1 MASPTPTL
9 PPKTPEEQDQRYN
22 PYEQNYQE
30 KMGSG
35 YVSSGLDQLESFAND
50 PKNSTQA
57 ARQAEEAADTPISG
71 GLYNPT
77 SGGKS
82 KVKGK
87 GFFRRRGAALGIGGA
102 LGGGL
107 LGLTVFFTPALGI
120 VQLKETML
128 NDLNDQLAAVDIR
141 SNAMWRA
148 KLGDISSGVCTD
160 SVRIRC
166 QFQTMSSRQIE
177 KFRAAGFT
185 IEDGNLREGL
195 FGRQRITQMTA
206 PNGSVINDPQDL
218 INLRNNPAVRASLN
232 RVFNP
237 LYASLSDRVANT
249 VFTDRFKT
257 SKATKITGTTPEELD
272 DSMRTATA
280 GENANGSRGTV
291 LNDPERGDYILNEDG
306 ERVYADGNQAEFDRL
321 RADAEGKVGD
331 FDEKVTQAAEGTKAV
346 GSVLGGAVKGVSVLG
361 AADSACTVY
370 NTARAVAAASKAI
383 RSIQLAQYA
392 MVFLTTADE
401 IKAGTATPEQVEYL
415 GNILTATDTR
425 EYITDELSTTSGSTV
440 DQAADNAQ
448 ERKNPFYGKNAF
460 DSPGYAVAAYNDAPV
475 LTTRSQ
481 QYMIGGGLTG
491 TLSSVTDNIAS
502 TLGGRENINGT
513 CGAVQ
518 SWFVRGAGLV
528 VGVIAAIGSAGVTTA
543 LSVGASLAVSMAL
556 PFLEAALADIVA
568 GQVVGPGTKGVDSGD
583 AVFAG
588 SSALLGGVAQARG
601 LKPASEA
608 ELEPYLTQT
617 VSIQN
622 DYIAQARYEAK
633 ATPFDIMNEYSFLGS
648 LARTVNVPLS
658 QAGSGASGAL
668 AFIPR
673 LLGASITSLSP
684 TASAQQSS
692 YNPDRFNRCEDQG
705 YEDLGIKADV
715 FCNVRYVLT
724 EADQGR
730 DPMVVLD
737 FMLNGDH
744 ITDSGTASSEQYK
757 NYLQYCVNRED
768 GWGETGE
775 EQQDDWKTGKACMGT
790 TEAVDAITL
799 SNFRVYTVDKSISD
813 AMDDEEQQEAAGPVG
828 GLEGLVPPVGPGF
841 KITSGFGPRVSPCGN
856 CSSYHQGLDL
866 VGGGGIV
873 QSIMDGTVIDA
884 NKAGG
889 NNVVK
894 IKHADGLISTYWHMY
909 ANDILVN
916 TGDTVTAGQQL
927 GVMGNSGD
935 SVGTHL
941 HIELDISEVEDRAY
955 YESTYIVGTG
965 GWNPGQRIDPQDF
978 FKKNGLEGF

>member
-50 PKNSTQA
+50 PKNSTEA
-57 ARQAEEAADTPISG
+57 ARQAEEAADAPISG

-148 KLGDISSGVCTD
+148 KLGDISTGVCTNN
-160 SVRIRC
+160 VRIRC
-166 QFQTMSSRQIE
+166 QFQTMSPRQIE
-177 KFRAAGFT
+177 KFRTAGFT

-206 PNGSVINDPQDL
+206 PNGSVISDPQDL
-218 INLRNNPAVRASLN
+218 INLRNDPSVRASLN

-237 LYASLSDRVANT
+237 LYASLSDRVANN
-249 VFTDRFKT
+249 VFTERFKT
-257 SKATKITGTTPEELD
+257 SKATKVTGTTPEELD
-272 DSMRTATA
+272 DSMRAATA
-280 GENANGSRGTV
+280 GEDANGARGT
-291 LNDPERGDYILNEDG
+291 LLTEPDGDQYLLNEDG
-306 ERVYADGNQAEFDRL
+306 QPVYEGEPGFDEL
-321 RADAEGKVGD
+321 LADAEEAGGD
-331 FDEKVTQAAEGTKAV
+331 FDEKVAQAAEGTKAV
-346 GSVLGGAVKGVSVLG
+346 GSVLGGAIKGVSVLG

-370 NTARAVAAASKAI
+370 NTARAVAAAAKAT

-425 EYITDELSTTSGSTV
+425 QYITDELSTTTGTTV
-440 DQAADNAQ
+440 DQAVDNAQ
-448 ERKNPFYGKNAF
+448 ERENPFYGKNAF

-491 TLSSVTDNIAS
+491 TLSSVTDDIAS
-502 TLGGRENINGT
+502 SLGGRENINSS
-513 CGAVQ
+513 CGVIQ
-518 SWFVRGAGLV
+518 SWWVRGAGLV
-528 VGVIAAIGSAGVTTA
+528 AGVVAAIGSFGTSTVI
-543 LSVGASLAVSMAL
+543 SIGASLAVSIAL

-568 GQVVGPGTKGVDSGD
+568 GQVVGPSTKGVDSGD
-583 AVFAG
+583 AIFSG

-617 VSIQN
+617 ESVQS

-648 LARTVNVPLS
+648 LARTINVPLS
-658 QAGSGASGAL
+658 QAGSGATGAL

-673 LLGASITSLSP
+673 LLGASITAISP

-705 YEDLGIKADV
+705 YDDLGIKADV

-724 EADQGR
+724 EEDQGR

-737 FMLNGDH
+737 FMLNNDH
-744 ITDSGTASSEQYK
+744 ITDTGTASSDQYK

-790 TEAVDAITL
+790 SEVVDAVTL
-799 SNFRVYTVDKSISD
+799 SNFRVYTIDKSISD
-813 AMDDEEQQEAAGPVG
+813 AMDDEEQESAGPIG
-828 GLEGLVPPVGPGF
+828 GLEGLVAPAGDGF
-841 KITSGFGPRVSPCGN
+841 TITSGFGPRVAPCGN
-856 CSSYHQGLDL
+856 CSNYHQGIDI
-866 VGGGGIV
+866 VGGGGV
-873 QSIMDGTVIDA
+873 VRAIMDGTVIDA
-884 NKAGG
+884 NKAGW
-889 NNVVK
+889 NNIVK

-965 GWNPGQRIDPQDF
+965 GWNVGQRIDPQDF
-978 FKKNGLEGF
+978 FQKNGVAGF